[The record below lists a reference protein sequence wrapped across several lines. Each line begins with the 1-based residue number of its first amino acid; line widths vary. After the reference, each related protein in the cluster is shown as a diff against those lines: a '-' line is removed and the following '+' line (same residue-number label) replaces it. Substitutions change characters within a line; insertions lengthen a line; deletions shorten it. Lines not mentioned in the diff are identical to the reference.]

1 LSVFRRTR
9 RAALAALF
17 FCGCTAVQAA
27 SFEERLAACWACHGA
42 NGQSVQKEVPSLG
55 GQPEFFLL
63 TQLFLFREGRRGGPM
78 IELSRGF
85 SDDDLRR
92 FAARLAKLPPPQPPP
107 GKPDAARIARAQAL
121 MNKVHCAV
129 CHNPDFSGRE
139 QVPRLASQREDYLLK
154 AMREFRSGQRIG
166 YGAAMTQELD
176 GLSDQDL
183 QDLAYFFA
191 YVPPA
196 APAGR

>member
-1 LSVFRRTR
+1 MSVLRRTR

-17 FCGCTAVQAA
+17 FCACAGARAA
-27 SFEERLAACWACHGA
+27 SLEERVTACWVCHGA

-55 GQPEFFLL
+55 GQPELFLL

-78 IELSRGF
+78 IELARGF
-85 SDDDLRR
+85 SDDDLRA
-92 FAARLAKLPPPQPPP
+92 FSARLATLPPPQPPA
-107 GKPDAARIARAQAL
+107 GKPDPVRIARAQAL
-121 MNKVHCAV
+121 MKKAHCPV

-139 QVPRLASQREDYLLK
+139 QMPRLASQREDYLLK
-154 AMREFRSGQRIG
+154 SMREFRSGRRIG

-183 QDLAYFFA
+183 HDLAHYFA
-191 YVPPA
+191 YVPPSARA
-196 APAGR
+196 AR

>member
-1 LSVFRRTR
+1 LSVSCRTP

-17 FCGCTAVQAA
+17 FCASIGARAA
-27 SFEERLAACWACHGA
+27 SIEERVAACWACHGTD
-42 NGQSVQKEVPSLG
+42 GQSTQKEVPSLG

-78 IELSRGF
+78 IELARGF
-85 SDDDLRR
+85 SDDDLRA

-107 GKPDAARIARAQAL
+107 GDPDPSRLARARGLLQ
-121 MNKVHCAV
+121 KVHCRV

-139 QVPRLASQREDYLLK
+139 QMPRLASQREDYLLK
-154 AMREFRSGQRIG
+154 SMREFQSGRRIG

-191 YVPPA
+191 RVPPG
-196 APAGR
+196 APAKR

>member
-1 LSVFRRTR
+1 LSVFRRIW

-17 FCGCTAVQAA
+17 FCAWAAAQAA
-27 SFEERLAACWACHGA
+27 SIEERVAACWACHGA
-42 NGQSVQKEVPSLG
+42 NGQSTQKEIPSLG

-78 IELSRGF
+78 IELARGF
-85 SDDDLRR
+85 TDDDLRA
-92 FAARLAKLPPPQPPP
+92 FSARLAKLPPPQPPA
-107 GKPDAARIARAQAL
+107 GDPDPARIARARTVLQ
-121 MNKVHCAV
+121 KVHCRV

-139 QVPRLASQREDYLLK
+139 QMPRLASQREDYLLK
-154 AMREFRSGQRIG
+154 SMREFQTGRRIG

-191 YVPPA
+191 HVPPGP
-196 APAGR
+196 PAKD

>member
-1 LSVFRRTR
+1 LSAGCVQR

-17 FCGCTAVQAA
+17 FCLCAVARAA
-27 SFEERLAACWACHGA
+27 SVEERMAACAACHGA
-42 NGQSVQKEVPSLG
+42 NGQSAQKEVPSLG

-78 IELSRGF
+78 IELARGF
-85 SDDDLRR
+85 TDDDLRN
-92 FAARLAKLPPPQPPP
+92 FSARLAKLPPPQPPP
-107 GKPDAARIARAQAL
+107 GKPDPARIARAQTL
-121 MNKVHCAV
+121 LNRVHCRV
-129 CHNPDFSGRE
+129 CHNPDFSGRD
-139 QVPRLASQREDYLLK
+139 QMPRLASQREDYLLK
-154 AMREFRSGQRIG
+154 SMREFKSGRRIG

-191 YVPPA
+191 RVPPSSGA
-196 APAGR
+196 AR